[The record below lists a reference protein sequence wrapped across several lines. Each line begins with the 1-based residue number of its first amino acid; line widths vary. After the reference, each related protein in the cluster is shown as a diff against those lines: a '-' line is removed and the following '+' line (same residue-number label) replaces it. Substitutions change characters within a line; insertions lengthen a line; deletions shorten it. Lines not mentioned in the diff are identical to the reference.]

1 MNFEDLKDEGRLL
14 AINKIIIESGD
25 YESNMDSLNQN
36 RYFIPIKDFYRLVDK
51 FALLVNDDWNDPNL
65 EYTEVPA
72 PGNMKKVKIEEVSA
86 LQKRINIV
94 CLSLKH
100 IELLNGSFVLREAIK
115 QFVSVAISKQ
125 EEKDD
130 N

>member
-72 PGNMKKVKIEEVSA
+72 PGNMNSA
-86 LQKRINIV
+86 TKALTEINEANREPTIAERT
-94 CLSLKH
+94 H
-100 IELLNGSFVLREAIK
+100 DALLGGDEDG
-115 QFVSVAISKQ
+115 Q
-125 EEKDD
+125 
-130 N
+130 